1 MAMTPKILIVEDD
14 VATRVGLQELLRHA
28 GYDAIAAGTFRD
40 GRRALEEET
49 PDLLIADLRLDGF
62 NGLQLVLLNPRPIPA
77 IIVTGFPDEVL
88 QADARRLGAEYLVK
102 PFSSSAL
109 LDMIKRLLAPAPQRA
124 ERRLS
129 QRKRLVA
136 DMPMEIDTSP
146 ARLLDVSYGGLRFEM
161 SGPAGLSVPPSLRL
175 TFPARDLSVAVDVV
189 WANRNRGGTWLCG
202 AALVDEQNL
211 EWRRLVDASA

>member
-40 GRRALEEET
+40 GRRALEEDT

-102 PFSSSAL
+102 PFSSSVL
-109 LDMIKRLLAPAPQRA
+109 LELIKRLLAPSPQRA

-136 DMPMEIDTSP
+136 DMPMEINTSP

-161 SGPAGLSVPPSLRL
+161 PGPVGLSVPPSLRL
-175 TFPARDLSVAVDVV
+175 TFPARDLAVEVEVV

-202 AALVDEQNL
+202 AAVVDDQSV